1 MPPKWLIV
9 TVVVVLAFGILLNI
23 LVALELRS

>member
-9 TVVVVLAFGILLNI
+9 TVVALLVSGAVIDLAIRI
-23 LVALELRS
+23 SMH

>member
-9 TVVVVLAFGILLNI
+9 TVVALLVFSATLIVVIR
-23 LVALELRS
+23 VSMH

>member
-9 TVVVVLAFGILLNI
+9 TVVALLVISVTLIVVIR
-23 LVALELRS
+23 VAMH